1 VIWIIASLYNLIADT
16 INAVLRALDNIP
28 FVDINWR
35 MKKQDVNSLMLEDLT
50 TAQLDRAGSSAGV
63 GYTGGG
69 YAGGGAAASY
79 TGGQN
84 ITNNFYIDIE
94 TINGTNREAA
104 LAFLEEIKQAIK
116 LGLASY

>member
-1 VIWIIASLYNLIADT
+1 
-16 INAVLRALDNIP
+16 
-28 FVDINWR
+28 
-35 MKKQDVNSLMLEDLT
+35 MQKQNVQSLMLQDLT
-50 TAQLDRAGSSAGV
+50 TAQLNSAGAAAGV
-63 GYTGGG
+63 G